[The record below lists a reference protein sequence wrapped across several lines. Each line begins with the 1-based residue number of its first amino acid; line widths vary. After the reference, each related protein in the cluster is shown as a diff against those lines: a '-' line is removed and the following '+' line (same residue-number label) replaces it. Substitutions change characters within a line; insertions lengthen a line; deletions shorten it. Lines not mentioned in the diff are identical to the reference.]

1 MSSMMFKL
9 SIGKGEEFLNQSITL
24 GSIVALIAGGLSVT
38 NLSTSFLNVGTNSN
52 YAPLVNSL
60 SSELTGL
67 LFAWVLPVTFL
78 LIFSSFIL
86 GLRSGQLTSR
96 THTILR
102 YAGSPAG
109 RVRQLMTIRLLLLS
123 LTSWLFGWVG
133 GLIVSQLAFRFVAI
147 ATASPYLI
155 PFLSPLDILVL
166 ALMTFG
172 SIFAGNSVLFLKTGS
187 IIKEEEVV
195 SL

>member
-1 MSSMMFKL
+1 MMFKL
-9 SIGKGEEFLNQSITL
+9 SIGRGEEFLNQSITL

-38 NLSTSFLNVGTNSN
+38 NLSTSFLNLGTNSR
-52 YAPLVNSL
+52 YVPLVHSL

-67 LFAWVLPVTFL
+67 LFAWVIPVTFL

-86 GLRSGQLTSR
+86 GLRSGQLMSR
-96 THTILR
+96 TRTILR
-102 YAGSPAG
+102 YAGSSSG

-133 GLIVSQLAFRFVAI
+133 GLVVSQLTFRFVAI

-155 PFLSPLDILVL
+155 PFLGPFDLLLL
-166 ALMTFG
+166 ALITFG
-172 SIFAGNSVLFLKTGS
+172 SIFAGNSVLFLKIGRIS
-187 IIKEEEVV
+187 GEEEVV